1 MLRDHIIARH
11 HLRNVPVEAV
21 DIALVLAVDS
31 SGSISNED
39 LALQFRG
46 YAQAITS
53 DVFMNAVR
61 SGRHGRIA
69 LSFFAWSSAGR
80 HDQLVP
86 WTLIDGMS
94 AARQF
99 AAMLLRAPGLIP
111 GFTLISGAI
120 DFARQMPVAYG
131 YAADRHVIDV
141 SGDGTNN
148 DGRLVTEA
156 RDETIAAGIAING
169 LPIIRSEPDIAAYY
183 SRNVIGGEAAFITVA
198 KDISSF
204 DTAAL
209 EKFVTEIAQVGAQS
223 LRRRRFFGQWD
234 KLRADRSKEV

>member
-1 MLRDHIIARH
+1 MK
-11 HLRNVPVEAV
+11 AV

-31 SGSISNED
+31 SGSISNDD

-46 YAQAITS
+46 YVHAITS
-53 DVFMNAVR
+53 DVFMNAAR

-69 LSFFAWSSAGR
+69 LSFVAWSSAGR
-80 HDQLVP
+80 LDQLVP

-99 AAMLLRAPGLIP
+99 AAMLLRARGPIP
-111 GFTLISGAI
+111 AFTLISGAI
-120 DFARQMPVAYG
+120 DFARQMLAACG

-148 DGRLVTEA
+148 DGRPVTEA
-156 RDETIAAGIAING
+156 RDEAIAAGIAING
-169 LPIIRSEPDIAAYY
+169 LPIVRSEPDIAAYC

-204 DTAAL
+204 HTAVL

-223 LRRRRFFGQWD
+223 
-234 KLRADRSKEV
+234 RSG